1 MDDAELRRENI
12 DRAMNNVAQR
22 SFCSHCGSEI
32 GYAKHHSWCPFS
44 QGMLDPDSIRH
55 ELGAIPGVHNIEVAI
70 PPEVAQYAPDIQR
83 FVDAMV
89 YKLARNAHKGRWEDR
104 GQAANM
110 GLLQK
115 EVVELTEAIN
125 RGNMVEIMLEAAD
138 VANFAL
144 IASAIAMDKK

>member
-1 MDDAELRRENI
+1 MKKRYCSACGAVEGEKHLSTCIVLTDDRVPVYYTADKGETPL
-12 DRAMNNVAQR
+12 A
-22 SFCSHCGSEI
+22 
-32 GYAKHHSWCPFS
+32 
-44 QGMLDPDSIRH
+44 
-55 ELGAIPGVHNIEVAI
+55 GVHNIEVAI

-89 YKLARNAHKGRWEDR
+89 YKLGVKSHKGKWE
-104 GQAANM
+104 NM
-110 GLLQK
+110 TIGVAHELLQK
-115 EVVELTEAIN
+115 EVVELTEAIE

>member
-1 MDDAELRRENI
+1 MTIKRYCAACGAVEGDKHLSTCI
-12 DRAMNNVAQR
+12 VLIGDRVPVYYTADK
-22 SFCSHCGSEI
+22 GET
-32 GYAKHHSWCPFS
+32 P
-44 QGMLDPDSIRH
+44 LT
-55 ELGAIPGVHNIEVAI
+55 GAIPGVHNIEVAI

-104 GQAANM
+104 TQYANTE
-110 GLLQK
+110 LLQK
-115 EVVELTEAIN
+115 EVVELTEAIE

>member
-1 MDDAELRRENI
+1 MVEI
-12 DRAMNNVAQR
+12 TRAMVTIQR
-22 SFCSHCGSEI
+22 CCSACGALESEEHRSSCI
-32 GYAKHHSWCPFS
+32 TL
-44 QGMLDPDSIRH
+44 LDDRVPVYRTEEIPV
-55 ELGAIPGVHNIEVAI
+55 PGVHNIEVAI

-89 YKLARNAHKGRWEDR
+89 FKLSVNAHKGKWEDR
-104 GQAANM
+104 GQAVNM

>member
-1 MDDAELRRENI
+1 MKKRYCSACGAVEGEKHLSTCIVLTDDRVPVYYTADKGETPL
-12 DRAMNNVAQR
+12 A
-22 SFCSHCGSEI
+22 
-32 GYAKHHSWCPFS
+32 
-44 QGMLDPDSIRH
+44 
-55 ELGAIPGVHNIEVAI
+55 GVHNIEVAI

-89 YKLARNAHKGRWEDR
+89 YKLGVKSHKGKWE
-104 GQAANM
+104 NM
-110 GLLQK
+110 TSGVAHELLQK
-115 EVVELTEAIN
+115 EVVELTEAIE

>member
-1 MDDAELRRENI
+1 MSDTNGIA
-12 DRAMNNVAQR
+12 V
-22 SFCSHCGSEI
+22 SVS
-32 GYAKHHSWCPFS
+32 
-44 QGMLDPDSIRH
+44 
-55 ELGAIPGVHNIEVAI
+55 I

-89 YKLARNAHKGRWEDR
+89 YKLGRNAHKGRWEDR
-104 GQAANM
+104 NQAVNM

-115 EVVELTEAIN
+115 EVEELTEAIN

-138 VANFAL
+138 IANFAL

>member
-1 MDDAELRRENI
+1 MEGEKHLSTCIVLTDDRVPVYYTADKGETPL
-12 DRAMNNVAQR
+12 A
-22 SFCSHCGSEI
+22 
-32 GYAKHHSWCPFS
+32 
-44 QGMLDPDSIRH
+44 
-55 ELGAIPGVHNIEVAI
+55 GVHNIEVAI

-89 YKLARNAHKGRWEDR
+89 YKLGVKSHKGKWE
-104 GQAANM
+104 NM
-110 GLLQK
+110 TIGVAHELLQK
-115 EVVELTEAIN
+115 EVVELTEAIE